1 MDLGKIIGE
10 NLRRL
15 RTERN
20 LSLGQL
26 AKTSEISKGILSEI
40 EKGNSNPTINTILK
54 IADGLSTP
62 YTALLEEPEKE
73 CDLIRKEDTAIQ
85 RDDFGTYRLRCY
97 FPCSFSR
104 NFEYF
109 QMELDAGCSHTS
121 IGHPPKAQEY
131 LYVIRGTVALT
142 AGSEEHVLHPGDALL
157 FASSI
162 PHVYENRTNETAECM
177 IINYYGK

>member
-54 IADGLSTP
+54 IADGLSIP

-73 CDLIRKEDTAIQ
+73 CDLVRKEDTELQ
-85 RDDFGTYRLRCY
+85 QDDFGTYLAPLPI
-97 FPCSFSR
+97 FHAVPPEILNTSR
-104 NFEYF
+104 WNWTRDVPT
-109 QMELDAGCSHTS
+109 LLSATR
-121 IGHPPKAQEY
+121 PKPRN
-131 LYVIRGTVALT
+131 I
-142 AGSEEHVLHPGDALL
+142 S
-157 FASSI
+157 
-162 PHVYENRTNETAECM
+162 M
-177 IINYYGK
+177 

>member
-1 MDLGKIIGE
+1 MKKKAFRAAFPYTLPICIGE

-54 IADGLSTP
+54 IADGLSIP

-73 CDLIRKEDTAIQ
+73 CDLVRKEDTELQ
-85 RDDFGTYRLRCY
+85 QDDFGTYRLRCY
-97 FPCSFSR
+97 FPCSASR

-109 QMELDAGCSHTS
+109 QMELDPDAG
-121 IGHPPKAQEY
+121 
-131 LYVIRGTVALT
+131 
-142 AGSEEHVLHPGDALL
+142 HVLHCP
-157 FASSI
+157 
-162 PHVYENRTNETAECM
+162 P
-177 IINYYGK
+177 

>member
-54 IADGLSTP
+54 IADGLSIP
-62 YTALLEEPEKE
+62 Y
-73 CDLIRKEDTAIQ
+73 
-85 RDDFGTYRLRCY
+85 FGTYRLRCY
-97 FPCSFSR
+97 FPCSSSR

-177 IINYYGK
+177 IINYYGG

>member
-73 CDLIRKEDTAIQ
+73 CDVIRKED
-85 RDDFGTYRLRCY
+85 
-97 FPCSFSR
+97 S
-104 NFEYF
+104 
-109 QMELDAGCSHTS
+109 AGRFWNLSS
-121 IGHPPKAQEY
+121 P
-131 LYVIRGTVALT
+131 
-142 AGSEEHVLHPGDALL
+142 LL
-157 FASSI
+157 FSLQFL
-162 PHVYENRTNETAECM
+162 PEF
-177 IINYYGK
+177 

>member
-54 IADGLSTP
+54 IADGLEHS
-62 YTALLEEPEKE
+62 
-73 CDLIRKEDTAIQ
+73 
-85 RDDFGTYRLRCY
+85 
-97 FPCSFSR
+97 
-104 NFEYF
+104 
-109 QMELDAGCSHTS
+109 
-121 IGHPPKAQEY
+121 
-131 LYVIRGTVALT
+131 LY
-142 AGSEEHVLHPGDALL
+142 GSSGRA
-157 FASSI
+157 
-162 PHVYENRTNETAECM
+162 AEGM
-177 IINYYGK
+177 

>member
-54 IADGLSTP
+54 IADGLSIP
-62 YTALLEEPEKE
+62 YTALLEEPQKE
-73 CDLIRKEDTAIQ
+73 CDLIRKEDTEIQ
-85 RDDFGTYRLRCY
+85 QDDFGTYRLRCY
-97 FPCSFSR
+97 FPCSSSRPLSPGGQCSLQGTFS
-104 NFEYF
+104 
-109 QMELDAGCSHTS
+109 LG
-121 IGHPPKAQEY
+121 
-131 LYVIRGTVALT
+131 
-142 AGSEEHVLHPGDALL
+142 
-157 FASSI
+157 
-162 PHVYENRTNETAECM
+162 
-177 IINYYGK
+177 

>member
-54 IADGLSTP
+54 IADGLSIP
-62 YTALLEEPEKE
+62 YTALLEEPQKE

-85 RDDFGTYRLRCY
+85 RDDFGTYRLRC
-97 FPCSFSR
+97 FPAVPPGILSIFKWSWMRDVPIRLLATRLRLR
-104 NFEYF
+104 NIS
-109 QMELDAGCSHTS
+109 M
-121 IGHPPKAQEY
+121 
-131 LYVIRGTVALT
+131 
-142 AGSEEHVLHPGDALL
+142 
-157 FASSI
+157 
-162 PHVYENRTNETAECM
+162 
-177 IINYYGK
+177 